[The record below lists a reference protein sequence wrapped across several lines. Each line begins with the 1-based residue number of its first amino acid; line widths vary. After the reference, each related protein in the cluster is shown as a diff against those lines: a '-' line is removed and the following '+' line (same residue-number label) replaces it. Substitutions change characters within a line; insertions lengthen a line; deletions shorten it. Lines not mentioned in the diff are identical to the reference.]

1 MLSVTS
7 KWLCLGNGLDSVH
20 HHHGCYCDYFQD
32 TEQVGKLWQT
42 KPKTIQQQRLIGKV
56 ILYAVLLLLSVIF
69 IAPFIWM
76 IITSLKT
83 QHGDLPFS
91 SHFDSPGAVSG
102 KL

>member
-1 MLSVTS
+1 MA
-7 KWLCLGNGLDSVH
+7 
-20 HHHGCYCDYFQD
+20 
-32 TEQVGKLWQT
+32 T

-56 ILYAVLLLLSVIF
+56 ILYAVLLLLSVVF

-76 IITSLKT
+76 LTEDT
-83 QHGDLPFS
+83 AGDLPFS